1 MVWIGFGY
9 VVTGLFVGGVLA
21 GYGDNP
27 GVPFNIALLAI
38 FLGMF
43 FLTFITSFLG
53 IIAQKTGLSLA
64 LLSRYSYGHRGANM
78 PLIVMALLTLGRF
91 SSITGMV
98 GQTWGS
104 LIGNHT
110 GIVILPNRN

>member
-64 LLSRYSYGHRGANM
+64 LLSRYSYRYRRVNM
-78 PLIVMALLTLGRF
+78 LIIVMVFLT
-91 SSITGMV
+91 
-98 GQTWGS
+98 
-104 LIGNHT
+104 IG
-110 GIVILPNRN
+110 